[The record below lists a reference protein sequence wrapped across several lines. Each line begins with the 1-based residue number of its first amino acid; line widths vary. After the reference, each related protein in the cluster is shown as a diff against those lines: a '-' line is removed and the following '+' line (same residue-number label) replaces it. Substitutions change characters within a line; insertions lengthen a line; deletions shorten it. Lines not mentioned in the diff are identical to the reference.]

1 MSVTLG
7 GQIKYLDSKLQVAKI
22 NANPQT
28 LFFATNWDTEF
39 GDIIE
44 LNFMLEN
51 STNSYED
58 LVTNLVEIE
67 NICPVCVQ

>member
-1 MSVTLG
+1 M
-7 GQIKYLDSKLQVAKI
+7 AKI

-67 NICPVCVQ
+67 NICPVCV